1 MMEAAR
7 RSQRA
12 IVRFPTERVLR
23 TARRDA
29 TYFDILKGRARQ
41 WLCRILNR
49 AGVPSAIQP
58 VEFDDQF
65 TGQHVA
71 VSVGE
76 LFMCISVGGRDYYF
90 DRLTGRFDGTGTDCY
105 SP

>member
-1 MMEAAR
+1 MEAVR
-7 RSQRA
+7 RSQRT
-12 IVRFPTERVLR
+12 IVRFPIERVLR
-23 TARRDA
+23 AAQCDA

-49 AGVPSAIQP
+49 AGVPGVIQP

-76 LFMCISVGGRDYYF
+76 LFMRFSVGGRDYYF
-90 DRLTGRFDGTGTDCY
+90 DRLTGHFDGTGTDCD